1 MTENY
6 FYKVIHNLRQYEE
19 VMLYANVLTFN
30 KEEEEKVMAFLAQE
44 YEVESL
50 NYAIN
55 APSFNAEAAL
65 WAAKTVYLAA
75 QLILYRQNKEHDLAN
90 MFPNYHLEIDSSAIV
105 SVDLCLRFLPDM
117 LLQLN
122 IIDNEDVLIEILETI
137 LVNWPYSS
145 IKHTMT
151 NKALNFDKIL
161 TNKCTEI
168 LLINRII
175 ENKRID
181 LALLPQI
188 KPLVSG
194 SLGFFA
200 SKFWN
205 EFNIEKTIN
214 E

>member
-19 VMLYANVLTFN
+19 VMLYANVLIFN
-30 KEEEEKVMAFLAQE
+30 KEEEEKVIAFLAKE
-44 YEVESL
+44 YELESI
-50 NYAIN
+50 NYPN
-55 APSFNAEAAL
+55 TAPGFNPEAAL

-75 QLILYRQNKEHDLAN
+75 QLILYRQNKEQDLAT
-90 MFPNYHLEIDSSAIV
+90 MFPNYHLEIDSSAVV
-105 SVDLCLRFLPDM
+105 SADLCLRFLPHM
-117 LLQLN
+117 ITQLS
-122 IIDNEDVLIEILETI
+122 IIDSEDVLIKILETI
-137 LVNWPYSS
+137 LAHWPYSS
-145 IKHTMT
+145 IKYQMPNSELH
-151 NKALNFDKIL
+151 FDELL

-194 SLGFFA
+194 NLGIFA
-200 SKFWN
+200 NQFWN
-205 EFNIEKTIN
+205 EFNIEKNIN

>member
-19 VMLYANVLTFN
+19 VMLYANVLTFDN
-30 KEEEEKVMAFLAQE
+30 EEEEKVMAFLADE
-44 YEVESL
+44 YQVESL
-50 NYAIN
+50 NYPEN
-55 APSFNAEAAL
+55 APSFNPEAAL

-75 QLILYRQNKEHDLAN
+75 QLILYRQNKENDLAN
-90 MFPNYHLEIDSSAIV
+90 MFPSYQLEIDSSAIV
-105 SVDLCLRFLPDM
+105 SADLSLRFLPDM

-122 IIDNEDVLIEILETI
+122 IIDNEDVLIEILENI

-145 IKHTMT
+145 VKHTMN
-151 NKALNFDKIL
+151 NKELNFDKLL

-181 LALLPQI
+181 LALIPEI
-188 KPLVSG
+188 KPKVAG
-194 SLGFFA
+194 SLGIFA
-200 SKFWN
+200 NQFWN